1 VSQRIVCN
9 QHLRDN
15 LHPQPAAVPYHQ
27 LSREAAAHF
36 APDGQ
41 AIAIGNVPVMNL
53 PRSGH
58 TAVVGSR
65 CVQIEAGGD
74 LSMKLLATMAALTVA
89 ACLTGTA
96 TAQMP
101 LPFGGT
107 PVPEPGKS
115 PQCTKDY
122 VKSVEAQIAAMEK
135 LRSSGP
141 DFVGQICNLIRSGR
155 CRRRRALD
163 ETSTQS
169 VLGVDIDLR
178 FIKTQCRVARDARP

>member
-1 VSQRIVCN
+1 
-9 QHLRDN
+9 
-15 LHPQPAAVPYHQ
+15 
-27 LSREAAAHF
+27 
-36 APDGQ
+36 
-41 AIAIGNVPVMNL
+41 
-53 PRSGH
+53 
-58 TAVVGSR
+58 VGSG

-89 ACLTGTA
+89 ACLAGTA

-135 LRSSGP
+135 LRASGP
-141 DFVGQICNLIRSGR
+141 DFVGQICNLIESGS
-155 CRRRRALD
+155 AIVGGELSD
-163 ETSTQS
+163 ETRQKLKG

-178 FIKTQCRVARDARP
+178 FIKTQCRVSQGNLDREVTSQLGYLKSERMRCDGSI